1 MWKLMRRKE
10 DHEAAEMGEEA
21 HSKVSSISPYWI

>member
-10 DHEAAEMGEEA
+10 DHEAVGMGEEA
-21 HSKVSSISPYWI
+21 HSNVSSISPY